1 MLELL
6 RDRPTRRETPV
17 IYHLDVGAMY
27 PNIILSNRL
36 QPSAIT
42 CKERCASCPYRSEES
57 NCLRAMTW
65 RWRGEY
71 FPLKRQEFDHLRSQ
85 YQQDK
90 PENEEPLPAELKRRV
105 REYCRTVY
113 GKQKETKIEMR
124 EAWICQREHPFYVNT
139 IKAFRDR
146 RYEWGFLAGMRGS
159 YKKLTKVAVKKVAA
173 AKELGDISLN
183 WFCVLGRMGWL
194 IDTFFPLFVLLFHH
208 FVLLFHHLS
217 HFPIQFPLN
226 FHSISTQFPL
236 N

>member
-183 WFCVLGRMGWL
+183 W
-194 IDTFFPLFVLLFHH
+194 LFVLGKMG
-208 FVLLFHHLS
+208 
-217 HFPIQFPLN
+217 
-226 FHSISTQFPL
+226 
-236 N
+236 